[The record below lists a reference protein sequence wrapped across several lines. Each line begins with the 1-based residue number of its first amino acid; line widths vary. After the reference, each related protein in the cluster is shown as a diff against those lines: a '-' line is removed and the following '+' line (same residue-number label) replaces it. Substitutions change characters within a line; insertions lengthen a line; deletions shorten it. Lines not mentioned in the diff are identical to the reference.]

1 MLHWSEPVLTIE
13 VDRMPAIRIRSGPK
27 FLREESLMQTLTLKL
42 LVVCGVLMLGAAA
55 AAQQVAPTPPMP
67 PTTSYGP
74 PITLDQAKKVADA
87 AMAEA
92 TKRNMKMAIAIV
104 EPSGDLVYFRRM
116 DGTQYASIQIAQD
129 KAKSAALFR
138 RSTKDFLDRVAKG
151 DMSPFALRGAVASA
165 GGIPIV
171 LDGKIIGAIGTSGG
185 ADDPVSQA
193 GANALK

>member
-1 MLHWSEPVLTIE
+1 
-13 VDRMPAIRIRSGPK
+13 
-27 FLREESLMQTLTLKL
+27 MQTLTLKSL
-42 LVVCGVLMLGAAA
+42 LVCGVVLLAGAAN
-55 AAQQVAPTPPMP
+55 AQSAAPTPPMP
-67 PTTSYGP
+67 PTTAYGV
-74 PITLDQAKKVADA
+74 PITLEQAKKAADA

-104 EPSGDLVYFRRM
+104 EPAGELVYFQKM

-138 RSTKDFLDRVAKG
+138 RSTKDFFDRIAKG
-151 DMSPFALRGAVASA
+151 DMSPFALRGAVPSA

-171 LDGKIIGAIGTSGG
+171 VDGKIIGAIGTSGG

-193 GANALK
+193 GADALK

>member
-1 MLHWSEPVLTIE
+1 
-13 VDRMPAIRIRSGPK
+13 
-27 FLREESLMQTLTLKL
+27 
-42 LVVCGVLMLGAAA
+42 
-55 AAQQVAPTPPMP
+55 
-67 PTTSYGP
+67 
-74 PITLDQAKKVADA
+74 
-87 AMAEA
+87 MAEA

-104 EPSGDLVYFRRM
+104 EPSGDLVYFQRM

-138 RSTKDFLDRVAKG
+138 RSSKDFLDRLAKG

-171 LDGKIIGAIGTSGG
+171 VAGKIIGAIGTSGG

-193 GANALK
+193 GANAVK

>member
-1 MLHWSEPVLTIE
+1 M
-13 VDRMPAIRIRSGPK
+13 K
-27 FLREESLMQTLTLKL
+27 TLTLKS

-55 AAQQVAPTPPMP
+55 SAQQVAPTPPLP
-67 PTTSYGP
+67 PTTPYGP

-87 AMAEA
+87 ATAEA
-92 TKRNMKMAIAIV
+92 TKRNMKMAIAVV
-104 EPSGDLVYFRRM
+104 EPSGDLVYFHRM

-138 RSTKDFLDRVAKG
+138 RSSKDFFDRVAKG

-185 ADDPVSQA
+185 ADDAVSQA
-193 GANALK
+193 GANAVQ

>member
-1 MLHWSEPVLTIE
+1 MKS
-13 VDRMPAIRIRSGPK
+13 
-27 FLREESLMQTLTLKL
+27 LTLKS

-55 AAQQVAPTPPMP
+55 TAQQVAPTPPLP
-67 PTTSYGP
+67 PTTLYGP
-74 PITLDQAKKVADA
+74 PITLEQAKKAADA
-87 AMAEA
+87 ATADA

-104 EPSGDLVYFRRM
+104 EPSGDLVYFHRM
-116 DGTQYASIQIAQD
+116 DGTQYASIHIAQD

-138 RSTKDFLDRVAKG
+138 RSSKDFLDRVAKG

-185 ADDPVSQA
+185 ADDEVSQA